1 MRNKAYSIY
10 DEFDYCYEIQ
20 YPANRTTHPDSYSI
34 KIKNYNKLTKDDK
47 VLLVSNI
54 VEFTKYVYWFQ
65 SLPCPTY
72 SQQYMSW
79 YVGKIAT
86 TTERL
91 MLQAQRGLAKSL
103 TSQIL
108 TLWLLIRNKEEK
120 IAVLSATHKRAGD
133 WTTFLLS
140 MLRVLP
146 IAKHLYPNTK
156 QRSSAVS
163 FDVNGCKPSDSP
175 SVGAYSITGQKTGMR
190 ATFLIYDDVEIP
202 ENSDTI
208 TSREKLSKGVREAT
222 NLGIA
227 NVYRSLAL
235 CTPQSSETIYLEMID
250 RGYRRVVLPA
260 EYPSDITTYSGD
272 LAPFINNIL
281 SDNPELVG
289 EPTDERHDRKHLARK
304 KMETTKSEFKLQY
317 MLDTALSDEEK
328 YPLKLRDLIVM
339 DLEPDKAPLKIV
351 YSSDKQNA
359 LWEVK
364 HKGFKGDSLF
374 SPRYVSD
381 GNVKEYEGIAM
392 FIDPSGRGSDETAYC
407 ITAQLAGRIFLLDF
421 GGIKGGYDIQ
431 SLEYLANVA
440 KRFQVQLIQVE
451 SNFGDGSFAELLKP
465 VVSRIYKKAYRE
477 KELKDERGVF
487 IEDVRAFTQK
497 EKRIIETIEPVLMQ
511 HRLIVN
517 KSSLIKDAEK
527 PNQEYRFTYQM
538 THLTMEANSLSH
550 DDIIDVVEMG
560 VSYWQQVLA
569 KDEQE
574 ELNKYKEEQ
583 EDLEIQQFLEEMCEV
598 SPSNNIMDNY

>member
-1 MRNKAYSIY
+1 MRYAYPLAAKDTFTYSHRIRDY
-10 DEFDYCYEIQ
+10 RKLSNEEKKILVNNFKEFYKYVFWWLG
-20 YPANRTTHPDSYSI
+20 HPHPTRDQLYMAKFTSE
-34 KIKNYNKLTKDDK
+34 K
-47 VLLVSNI
+47 V
-54 VEFTKYVYWFQ
+54 FTKE
-65 SLPCPTY
+65 P
-72 SQQYMSW
+72 
-79 YVGKIAT
+79 A
-86 TTERL
+86 

-103 TSQIL
+103 TVQIL
-108 TLWLLIRNKEEK
+108 SSWLLLRNKNE
-120 IAVLSATHKRAGD
+120 IISVISATSARAESFI
-133 WTTFLLS
+133 TFVCRLFGLVPLL
-140 MLRVLP
+140 
-146 IAKHLYPNTK
+146 KHLEPRGNDR
-156 QRSSAVS
+156 RSSRKI
-163 FDVNGCKPSDSP
+163 DVHGRMINDSP
-175 SVGAYSITGQKTGMR
+175 SLSAFGVTSAKTGSR
-190 ATFLIYDDVEIP
+190 SSFLIYDDVEIP
-202 ENSDTI
+202 ENSNTP
-208 TSREKLSKGVREAT
+208 SKREKLLDGVRDSA

-227 NVYRSLAL
+227 GVYREMAI
-235 CTPQSSETIYLEMID
+235 CTPQSSESVYNVLVEEDGFSRTII
-250 RGYRRVVLPA
+250 PA
-260 EYPSDITTYSGD
+260 EYPEDMSVYEGD
-272 LAPFINNIL
+272 LAKHISRICKKYPSRIGTATDKRNNMQ
-281 SDNPELVG
+281 
-289 EPTDERHDRKHLARK
+289 HLMSQKPKGKARY
-304 KMETTKSEFKLQY
+304 KLHY
-317 MLDTALSDEEK
+317 MLDTMMTDAER
-328 YPLKLRDLIVM
+328 YPLKLNDLIVM
-339 DLEPDKAPLKIV
+339 DLDDKKAPIDIF
-351 YSSDKQNA
+351 YSSANKDTLYDIKNSG
-359 LWEVK
+359 LR
-364 HKGFKGDSLF
+364 GDNLH
-374 SPRYVSD
+374 SPSFVSEET
-381 GNVKEYEGIAM
+381 KEYEGIAM
-392 FIDPSGRGSDETAYC
+392 FVDPSGRGADETGWC
-407 ITAQLAGRIFLLDF
+407 VTANLAGKIFLLDF

-583 EDLEIQQFLEEMCEV
+583 EDLEIQRFLEEMCEV